1 MARLENTIDIVE
13 EEAQEETN
21 EGNSSKD
28 KKNKRR
34 DPVKGILEGSFMA
47 RNRVIRQL
55 PFLIYLTALGLLYIF
70 NSNLANRT
78 VISINKTKKQIE
90 EQRFE
95 YVNTK
100 SGLTKSSRQTEI
112 AKSLE
117 KIGIKE
123 SKTPARKILI

>member
-1 MARLENTIDIVE
+1 MTRLENTLDKEEDVDQQEFVE
-13 EEAQEETN
+13 D
-21 EGNSSKD
+21 NSSKS
-28 KKNKRR
+28 KHSNKSGSL
-34 DPVKGILEGSFMA
+34 KGILVGSFLGP
-47 RNRVIRQL
+47 NRVIRQL
-55 PFLIYLTALGLLYIF
+55 PFLFYLTALGLLYIF

-78 VISINKTKKQIE
+78 VITINKTKKQIE